1 MVFREL
7 DLDNLISKL
16 VLLKVRIN
24 DIGFFNVFIYSIGEK
39 GIFIIVCEG
48 FFVINI
54 NLYF

>member
-48 FFVINI
+48 FFN
-54 NLYF
+54 